1 MQPLVTSF
9 RLAVLA
15 ATLALSACVTPEPA
29 TRAATQATA
38 LDEIVIEGAAPVA
51 RAERWNVTEVK
62 VVVPQ
67 SLKVSEANL
76 YFPIADIVWRGD
88 ARGDRYAQVGAIVSE
103 AARRVTANQPAS
115 GAGRPVVAEIEMR
128 RFHALTE
135 KTRYSVGGSYS
146 VKFDLTIRDAAT
158 GAVIE
163 GPRRVVAGHPA
174 SGGQKAL
181 DEEARGLTQKVVV
194 TQFLAELIARE
205 LLPAAAKPAQP
216 GEMIAL
222 LH

>member
-9 RLAVLA
+9 RLTVLA

-38 LDEIVIEGAAPVA
+38 LDEIVVGGAAPVA
-51 RAERWNVTEVK
+51 RAERWNVTDVK

-103 AARRVTANQPAS
+103 AAKRATAGPQS
-115 GAGRPVVAEIEMR
+115 GRPVVAEIEMR

-158 GAVIE
+158 GAVLE

-181 DEEARGLTQKVVV
+181 DEEARGMTQKVVV
-194 TQFLAELIARE
+194 TQFLAGLIAQE
-205 LLPAAAKPAQP
+205 LHPAAARPAQP

-222 LH
+222 AH